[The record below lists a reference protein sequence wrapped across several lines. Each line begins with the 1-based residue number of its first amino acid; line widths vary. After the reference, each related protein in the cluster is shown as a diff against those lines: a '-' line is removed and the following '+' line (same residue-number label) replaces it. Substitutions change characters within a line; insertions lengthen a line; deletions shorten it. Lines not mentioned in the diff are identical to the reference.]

1 VDVIITSPFLRAIQ
15 TAEPLAKSL
24 GIEIITDKRLQETD
38 HGKFANAD
46 YSNEDT
52 KKLIHEQRKQ
62 MFEDKSMK
70 F

>member
-1 VDVIITSPFLRAIQ
+1 MDVIITSPFLRAIQ

-24 GIEIITDKRLQETD
+24 GIEIVTDRRLQETD

-46 YSNEDT
+46 YSDINT
-52 KKLIHEQRKQ
+52 KKLVHEQRNI
-62 MFEDKSMK
+62 MFEDKSVK

>member
-1 VDVIITSPFLRAIQ
+1 MIITSPFLRAIQ

-24 GIEIITDKRLQETD
+24 GIEIVTDNRLKETD